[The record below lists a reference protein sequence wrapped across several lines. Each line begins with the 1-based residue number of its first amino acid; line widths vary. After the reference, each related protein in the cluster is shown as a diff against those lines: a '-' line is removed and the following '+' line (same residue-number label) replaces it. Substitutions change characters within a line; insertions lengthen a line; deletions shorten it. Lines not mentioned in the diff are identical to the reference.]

1 MRACILTLAVA
12 LSAGWVA
19 AAADMDET
27 YTSLKQAVDQKNVEQ
42 VKTLSATLFELTK
55 AAIAAPQPTGAEDK
69 AAWTDAVNHAKEV
82 QAFGEYALSAL
93 AFQGPPA
100 TTVDLLSTLEKQN
113 PKSKYLD
120 ETYGLYLVALAQ
132 TGATAKVPAIAEK
145 GLASFPENTDLLLAM
160 ANSSLERKNM
170 NGALTYGR
178 RLVAALNKR
187 AKPET
192 MDAADWEK
200 KKGADLGR
208 GYWIVGVICGDRNLY
223 AEADRNLRAALPLI
237 QGNTA
242 ELAPALYYLG
252 VSNYQLGKMTL
263 SKAKVLEGAKYSEQA
278 AAIPGALQQQSYH
291 NALVMKDEAN
301 KMR

>member
-1 MRACILTLAVA
+1 MKACILTLAVA
-12 LSAGWVA
+12 LGAGWVA

-27 YTSLKQAVDQKNVEQ
+27 YTSLKQAVDQKNLEQ

-82 QAFGEYALSAL
+82 QLFAEYSLSAL
-93 AFQGPPA
+93 AYQGPPA

-120 ETYGLYLVALAQ
+120 GAYAFYLVALAQ
-132 TGATAKVPAIAEK
+132 AGETAKVLPVAEK
-145 GLASFPENTDLLLAM
+145 GLVNFPDNPDLLLTM
-160 ANSSLERKNM
+160 MNSAVDRKQS
-170 NGALTYGR
+170 GTALTYAR

-187 AKPET
+187 AKPEG

-200 KKGADLGR
+200 KKNADLGR
-208 GYWIVGVICGDRNLY
+208 GYFIIGLVSVEKNMY
-223 AEADRNLRAALPLI
+223 PEVDRNLRLALPLVK
-237 QGNTA
+237 GNDAETA
-242 ELAPALYYLG
+242 QTLYYLG
-252 VSNYQLGKMTL
+252 VANYQLGKMTL
-263 SKAKVLEGAKYSEQA
+263 SKAKILEGAKYSEQA
-278 AAIPGALQQQSYH
+278 AAMPGALQQQAYH